1 MEITVPILAVMMAE
15 EQDLDFLFLEK
26 SCPVLLIL
34 AFQEILHAIFLAG
47 LESEIVFVEEI

>member
-26 SCPVLLIL
+26 SCPVLLTL